1 MAERSAHNRQVT
13 GSSPVVSI
21 SSICCLSVLW
31 TEKTVEHISADTT
44 APVDK
49 QPNYLSGNPV
59 TGNFAT
65 FEIGSNVKNIRF
77 SDVAVRLN
85 KEKYPNSYFMTVGP
99 KSQYVEE
106 KHLELF
112 DPYVSCAAENIRYK
126 DVRINGQI
134 AEDLEKD
141 IKIVEFG
148 KLYPSSLPFGKG
160 KAVCIRREK

>member
-1 MAERSAHNRQVT
+1 
-13 GSSPVVSI
+13 
-21 SSICCLSVLW
+21 
-31 TEKTVEHISADTT
+31 
-44 APVDK
+44 
-49 QPNYLSGNPV
+49 
-59 TGNFAT
+59 
-65 FEIGSNVKNIRF
+65 
-77 SDVAVRLN
+77 
-85 KEKYPNSYFMTVGP
+85 SYFMTVGP
-99 KSQYVEE
+99 KSQYIEE

-134 AEDLEKD
+134 AEELEKD